1 MLELILQYQSWLF
14 YAVCVFAFLSGHKF
28 IKSLLAFVHL
38 SHDRQRLT
46 TIQLTD
52 PVIYAELKANGE
64 FEKLRRINTH
74 ALFALLWFDAM
85 IISLI
90 FIFIVGDKYA
100 SL

>member
-1 MLELILQYQSWLF
+1 MLELYIHYHTWVLVS
-14 YAVCVFAFLSGHKF
+14 ACAIAFLSGHKF
-28 IKSLLAFVHL
+28 IKSLLAFIHL

-52 PVIYAELKANGE
+52 PIIYAELKSAGE

-74 ALFALLWFDAM
+74 ALFALMWFD
-85 IISLI
+85 LLVLN
-90 FIFIVGDKYA
+90 FIFIVVGDTYA